1 MNSEYQRILSVLK
14 QQRGIDFSGYRSAML
29 ERRIRLRMQAAGLTR
44 VEDYCAHLRD
54 NPGELDRLLDC
65 LTIKVSRFFRNPL
78 VFEYLARHVLPRLL
92 HKKKKGKDRSIRL
105 WSAGCSLG
113 EEAYSLAILVR
124 ELQRQEE
131 SSENSVIFGTEID
144 ASALQEAEKGI
155 YAAESL
161 KENKLG
167 LIKRYFTPVG
177 DQAIQRLDGED
188 AVRFRIVPEIRELV
202 FFSVYDILAPETW
215 APPESVYG
223 GFDLVSCRNVLIYF
237 EAEQQQRVFAKLH
250 QALIP
255 GGFLVLGESEAPPR
269 EYEDRFVRHT
279 DSCRVYRKRCL

>member
-1 MNSEYQRILSVLK
+1 MNPEYHRILSVLK
-14 QQRGIDFSGYRSAML
+14 QQRGIDFSGYRPGMVG
-29 ERRIRLRMQAAGLTR
+29 RRIALRMQAAGLSR

-54 NPGELDRLLDC
+54 NPGELERLLDC

-78 VFEYLARHVLPRLL
+78 VFEYLARHVLPRIIQD
-92 HKKKKGKDRSIRL
+92 KSRGKDRSLRV

-113 EEAYSLAILVR
+113 EEAYSLAILLT
-124 ELQRQEE
+124 EHLGKEDLSE
-131 SSENSVIFGTEID
+131 SPVIFGTDID

-161 KENKLG
+161 KEVKLG

-177 DQAIQRLDGED
+177 EQRLQTVQGSED
-188 AVRFRIVPEIRELV
+188 ARFRISPEIRELV

-215 APPESVYG
+215 APPESVFG
-223 GFDLVSCRNVLIYF
+223 GFDLICCRNVLIYF
-237 EAEQQQRVFAKLH
+237 EAEQQQRVFDKLY

-269 EYEDRFVRHT
+269 EYEDRFIRHT
-279 DSCRVYRKRCL
+279 DSCRIYRKR